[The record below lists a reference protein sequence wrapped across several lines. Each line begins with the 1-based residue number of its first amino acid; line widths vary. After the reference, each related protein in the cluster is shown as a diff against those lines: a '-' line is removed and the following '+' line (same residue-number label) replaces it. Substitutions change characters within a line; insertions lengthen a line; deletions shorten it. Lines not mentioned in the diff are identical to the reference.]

1 MSTAEVTDIAIRQQP
16 TEMSV
21 EQMIAQT
28 QKIQLCMR
36 AVMKEGEHFGVIPGT
51 KTKPTLLKPGAEKLC
66 LMFRLD
72 PQYEIMSAVE
82 TPERISFTVR
92 CTLYHIPTGSR
103 IASGLGSCNSRE
115 NKYIRP
121 APKTC
126 PQCGGAF
133 LIDGN
138 PDYEKDAAYKGGMLC
153 YKKKGGCGAKF
164 KPDDEKITK
173 QATGI
178 ADPADLHNT
187 ILKMGCKR
195 ALVAA
200 VLNGT
205 AASDF
210 FTQDLDDLADKA
222 AAAGEPEYIA
232 PDDNQRIRDA
242 IGEPPAPKASAPSAA
257 PPATAATTSKPSQIK
272 HDGTFASHKQVTL
285 LHVLRSKLGMK
296 ECKGDCAVEVE
307 KQTKWGRPPTK
318 VINRCTYHKQLASF
332 RDCDGKPITTSK
344 DLSEAQISNLLDRY
358 EARLKADE
366 ETRKADMPDLGV
378 IDAATDTQVDELS
391 MAIAGVED
399 SEKCAELI
407 CDVLK
412 VMSITDLTT
421 KDRVSQGLAIALAYG
436 TKALEPLLAKIRG
449 QA

>member
-16 TEMSV
+16 TEMTV

-138 PDYEKDAAYKGGMLC
+138 PDYERDLAYKGGMLC

-242 IGEPPAPKASAPSAA
+242 IGDAPGPKDVPAAAPS
-257 PPATAATTSKPSQIK
+257 PPSAATTSKPKKVTAADIPHEGVPVTPDQIK
-272 HDGTFASHKQVTL
+272 L
-285 LHVLRSKLGMK
+285 IHVLRGKCGGVYSGDEGRPQWVKIVQVYRDQ
-296 ECKGDCAVEVE
+296 KGDRAKSSTELSRNQASHLIDRMNGYLAKVTARAEEVPDVSGHLSPNPELE
-307 KQTKWGRPPTK
+307 KL
-318 VINRCTYHKQLASF
+318 IA
-332 RDCDGKPITTSK
+332 DIDGTG
-344 DLSEAQISNLLDRY
+344 
-358 EARLKADE
+358 DE
-366 ETRKADMPDLGV
+366 ERLTDEICSTLRVMQVGDLV
-378 IDAATDTQVDELS
+378 TPE
-391 MAIAGVED
+391 
-399 SEKCAELI
+399 
-407 CDVLK
+407 
-412 VMSITDLTT
+412 
-421 KDRVSQGLAIALAYG
+421 RVSAAFALVAAWKTNSYDAI
-436 TKALEPLLAKIRG
+436 KARIIARMDP
-449 QA
+449 

>member
-16 TEMSV
+16 TEMTV

-138 PDYEKDAAYKGGMLC
+138 PDYERDLAYKGGMLC

-242 IGEPPAPKASAPSAA
+242 IGDAPGPKDVPAAAPS
-257 PPATAATTSKPSQIK
+257 PPSAATTSKPKKTTAADIPHEGVPVTPDQIK
-272 HDGTFASHKQVTL
+272 L
-285 LHVLRSKLGMK
+285 IHVLRGKCGGVYSGDEGRPQWVKIVQVYRDQ
-296 ECKGDCAVEVE
+296 KGDRAKSSTELSRNQASHLIDRMNGYLAKVTARAEEVPDVSGHLSPNPELE
-307 KQTKWGRPPTK
+307 KL
-318 VINRCTYHKQLASF
+318 IA
-332 RDCDGKPITTSK
+332 DIDGTG
-344 DLSEAQISNLLDRY
+344 
-358 EARLKADE
+358 DE
-366 ETRKADMPDLGV
+366 ERLTDEICSTLRVMQVGDLV
-378 IDAATDTQVDELS
+378 TPE
-391 MAIAGVED
+391 
-399 SEKCAELI
+399 
-407 CDVLK
+407 
-412 VMSITDLTT
+412 
-421 KDRVSQGLAIALAYG
+421 RVSAAFALVAAWKTNSYDAI
-436 TKALEPLLAKIRG
+436 KARIIARMDP
-449 QA
+449 